1 MISITLSDFWN
12 YIIQYEVI
20 VEAVIAIVITV
31 FIAKYL
37 TVTLEWLLILNS
49 YIQKYRAGK
58 DTI

>member
-12 YIIQYEVI
+12 YIIQYEGI

-37 TVTLEWLLILNS
+37 TVTLE
-49 YIQKYRAGK
+49 
-58 DTI
+58 